1 MDRRARRSQN
11 GGFAGK
17 VVDRRCGRCIA
28 TLEHMKILYII
39 DALGPGGAERRFVQL
54 IKGLNPERFS
64 TMVVLLTDIVHYE
77 EIYELDTE
85 VVKLERKVKKDPL
98 IFFRLFSIC
107 RRWKPDI
114 VHAWGSMSAVYAGPV
129 AKMLRIKLI
138 NAMIADAPARLTARQ
153 RIGSMLTFPL
163 SDIIQSNSCAGLE
176 AYNVPQRKR
185 SVVHNGFDF
194 DRMKDLKERNAVRA
208 ELGIE
213 TEYVAGMVAGFRY
226 HKDYESLVRAAQK
239 ILQERDDVTFVC
251 VGGGPDLKRIR
262 ELAQGGN
269 RIIFTGKR
277 SDVESII
284 NTFDIGILL
293 TDLERHGEGI
303 SNSIMEYMAAGKPVI
318 ATDGGATRE
327 LVIDGETGFLVPQKS
342 PERLAETIEDLLN
355 DDELR
360 KNMGIMAKKRI
371 QTEFDIDRMTREHA
385 KLYDKLARD

>member
-1 MDRRARRSQN
+1 M
-11 GGFAGK
+11 
-17 VVDRRCGRCIA
+17 VERRCGGCIA
-28 TLEHMKILYII
+28 ALEHMKILYII

-54 IKGLNPERFS
+54 IKGLNPDRFA
-64 TMVVLLTDIVHYE
+64 TMVVLLTDIVHYD

-98 IFFRLFSIC
+98 IFFRLFAIC

-129 AKMLRIKLI
+129 AKLLGIKLI

-153 RIGSMLTFPL
+153 RVGAMLTFPL
-163 SDIIQSNSCAGLE
+163 SDIIQSNSYAGLE

-185 SVVHNGFDF
+185 SMIHNGFDF
-194 DRMKDLKERNAVRA
+194 ERMRDLKEPEAVKE
-208 ELGIE
+208 ELGIK
-213 TEYVAGMVAGFRY
+213 TNYVAGMVAGFRY
-226 HKDYESLVRAAQK
+226 HKDYESLVRAAQI
-239 ILQERDDVTFVC
+239 ILEKRDDVTFVC
-251 VGGGPDLKRIR
+251 VGGGPDLQRIR

-284 NTFDIGILL
+284 NTFDIGILS
-293 TDLERHGEGI
+293 THGEGI

-318 ATDGGATRE
+318 ATDGGGTRE

-342 PERLAETIEDLLN
+342 PERLAEKIDDLLN

-360 KNMGIMAKKRI
+360 QNMGIMAKERI
-371 QTEFDIDRMTREHA
+371 HGEFNIDRMTSEHA
-385 KLYDKLARD
+385 KLYDKLVRD